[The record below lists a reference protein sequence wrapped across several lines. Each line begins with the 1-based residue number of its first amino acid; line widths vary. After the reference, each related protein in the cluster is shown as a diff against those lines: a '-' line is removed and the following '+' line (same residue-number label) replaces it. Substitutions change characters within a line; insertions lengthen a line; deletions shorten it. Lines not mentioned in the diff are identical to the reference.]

1 MQRNQL
7 FGKTRIQLTVWYT
20 AAIGL
25 ILSACG
31 FGAYEAI
38 SHAHRVTIDREIESV
53 AGTLHDSLELVL
65 QEPGRL
71 EPEVRRFLPDL
82 CDIDRTCNNIIPT
95 GHALGAIHQGR
106 YYVRLLDRSSRVVAV
121 SGMLPSDLPPTP
133 NPANW
138 QILKDKTGIRYRQT
152 SISLHT
158 NTLQNWGYLQL
169 GRSLQDF
176 DDYLATVRL
185 VLLLG
190 LPVAWLGVG
199 GASWGLAGLAMR
211 PIYRSYRQIQQFT
224 ADAAHELRTP
234 LAAIQA
240 TIESTLRLPQID
252 EIETR
257 NTLQTLERQN
267 RRLAKLVKDLLL
279 LSRTERQTTPTQ
291 SQPCCLNDLLDDV
304 EEELAALAL
313 QAKVNLK
320 IEKRVR
326 KPLEVMGDEAQ
337 LYRMVYNL
345 VSNAIEYTPSGGKVT
360 LSLEKESTYAVIRIR
375 DTGIGIAAE
384 DRSRIF
390 DRFYRV
396 NVDRSRHQGG
406 SGLGLAIARAI
417 AQLHNGKI
425 EVESEISRGSTFTVR
440 LPYC

>member
-1 MQRNQL
+1 MQQNKL

-25 ILSACG
+25 ILTLCG
-31 FGAYEAI
+31 LGAYEAI
-38 SHAHRVTIDREIESV
+38 SHAHRITIDREIESV

-65 QEPGRL
+65 KKPGRL
-71 EPEVRRFLPDL
+71 EPEIQRFLPDL
-82 CDIDRTCNNIIPT
+82 CVIDRTCVDPLPT
-95 GHALGAIHQGR
+95 KHILGAIHQGH
-106 YYVRLLDRSSRVVAV
+106 YYVRLLDRSGRVVAV
-121 SGMLPSDLPPTP
+121 SGMLPSNLPPTS

-138 QILKDKTGIRYRQT
+138 QILKDNTGTRYRQT

-158 NTLQNWGYLQL
+158 HTLQNWGYLQL
-169 GRSLQDF
+169 GRSLQEF
-176 DDYLATVRL
+176 DDYLSTVRL
-185 VLLLG
+185 ILLLG
-190 LPVAWLGVG
+190 LPLAWLCVG

-211 PIYRSYRQIQQFT
+211 PIYRSYSQIQQFT

-240 TIESTLRLPQID
+240 TIDSSLRLPQID
-252 EIETR
+252 EIEART
-257 NTLQTLERQN
+257 TLKTLERQTH
-267 RRLAKLVKDLLL
+267 RLAKLVKDLLL
-279 LSRTERQTTPTQ
+279 LSRTERQTTPTL

-304 EEELAALAL
+304 EEELATLAL

-320 IEKRVR
+320 IEKCVPQ
-326 KPLEVMGDEAQ
+326 PLEVMGDEAQ

-345 VSNAIEYTPSGGKVT
+345 VSNAIEYTPVGGDVT
-360 LSLEKESTYAVIRIR
+360 LSLEKESTYAIIRIR
-375 DTGIGIAAE
+375 DTGIGIAPN

-396 NVDRSRHQGG
+396 NFDRSRHKGG
-406 SGLGLAIARAI
+406 AGLGLAIARAI
-417 AQLHNGKI
+417 AQLHHGKI
-425 EVESEISRGSTFTVR
+425 EVDSEIDRGSTFIIR

>member
-1 MQRNQL
+1 MQQNHL

-25 ILSACG
+25 ILSLCG
-31 FGAYEAI
+31 LGAYEAI
-38 SHAHRVTIDREIESV
+38 SHAHRVTIDQEIESV

-65 QEPGRL
+65 KKPGRL
-71 EPEVRRFLPDL
+71 EPEIQRFLPDL
-82 CDIDRTCNNIIPT
+82 CAIDRTCADTLPNRHI
-95 GHALGAIHQGR
+95 LGAIHQGR
-106 YYVRLLDRSSRVVAV
+106 YYVRLIDLSGRVVAR
-121 SGMLPSDLPPTP
+121 SGMPPSNLPP

-138 QILKDKTGIRYRQT
+138 QIVKDATGTRYRQT
-152 SISLHT
+152 SIALHT

-169 GRSLQDF
+169 GRSLQEF
-176 DDYLATVRL
+176 DDYLSTVQL
-185 VLLLG
+185 VLWFG
-190 LPVAWLGVG
+190 LPLAWLGVG

-211 PIYRSYRQIQQFT
+211 PIYLSYSQIQQFT

-240 TIESTLRLPQID
+240 TLESTLRLPHID
-252 EIETR
+252 EAEAR
-257 NTLQTLERQN
+257 NTLQAVERQN
-267 RRLAKLVKDLLL
+267 HRLAKLVKDLLL
-279 LSRTERQTTPTQ
+279 LSRTERQTAPTQ
-291 SQPCCLNDLLDDV
+291 PVPCCLNDLLDDV

-313 QAKVNLK
+313 QAKVKLK
-320 IEKRVR
+320 VEKRVWQ
-326 KPLEVMGDEAQ
+326 PLEVMGDEAQ

-345 VSNAIEYTPSGGKVT
+345 VSNAIEYTPVGGDVT
-360 LSLEKESTYAVIRIR
+360 ITLEKESTYAVIGVG
-375 DTGIGIAAE
+375 DTGIGIAAD

-396 NVDRSRHQGG
+396 NFDRSRHKGG

-417 AQLHNGKI
+417 AQLHHGKI
-425 EVESEISRGSTFTVR
+425 EVDSEIGKGSTFTVR